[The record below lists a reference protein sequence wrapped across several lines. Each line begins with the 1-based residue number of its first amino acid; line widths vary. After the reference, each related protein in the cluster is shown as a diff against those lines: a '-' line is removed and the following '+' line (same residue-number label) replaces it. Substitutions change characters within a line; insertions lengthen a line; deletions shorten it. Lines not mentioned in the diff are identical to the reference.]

1 MTDEMASEYS
11 VEVPIRRPA
20 SAGEPALVARAAAG
34 DHEAYAAL
42 VRPHQHVA
50 YRVAVA
56 ITGWSAGAEEAVQNA
71 HVKAYR
77 SLDRFRRDASFRPW
91 LLGIVVHEA
100 HNALRAERRHE
111 RLAVRATARHETPRA
126 AADEAVLA
134 REEVET
140 VLEALRRLS
149 DADRLTIALRYF
161 AQLSDAEAAGLV
173 GASPAAFRLRV
184 LRARRRLGALLE
196 EADA

>member
-1 MTDEMASEYS
+1 MTDEMASEFS
-11 VEVPIRRPA
+11 VEVPFGRIPQT
-20 SAGEPALVARAAAG
+20 GEPGLIARAAAG

-56 ITGWSAGAEEAVQNA
+56 VTGWAAGAEEAVQNA

-77 SLDRFRRDASFRPW
+77 SLGRFRRDAPFRPW

-111 RLAVRATARHETPRA
+111 RLAVRAASRHETPQA
-126 AADEAVLA
+126 PAEDTVLA

-140 VLEALRRLS
+140 VLRALGRLGE
-149 DADRLTIALRYF
+149 ADRLAIALRYF
-161 AQLSDAEAAGLV
+161 AHLSDADAAELAGTTA
-173 GASPAAFRLRV
+173 GGFRVRV
-184 LRARRRLGALLE
+184 MRARRRLEALLE